1 MDEGD
6 VEAAMQWSRRTGLW
20 SAGDTRF
27 LEFLRMLQVRGVQAH
42 RCTSRVEPAPI
53 RL

>member
-27 LEFLRMLQVRGVQAH
+27 LEFLRMLVRGETYTGSGGAH
-42 RCTSRVEPAPI
+42 
-53 RL
+53 